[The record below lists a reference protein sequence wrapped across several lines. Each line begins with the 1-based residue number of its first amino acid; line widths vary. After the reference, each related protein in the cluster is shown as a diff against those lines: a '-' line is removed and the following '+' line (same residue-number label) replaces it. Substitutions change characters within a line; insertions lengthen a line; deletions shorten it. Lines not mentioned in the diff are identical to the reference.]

1 MHPGMMDKL
10 KAYKT
15 ERSSSSNSVSS
26 SKQTKMCHSTEYSGF
41 VKRCSKE
48 KVYI

>member
-1 MHPGMMDKL
+1 MHPDMMNKL

-15 ERSSSSNSVSS
+15 ERSSNSNSVSNL
-26 SKQTKMCHSTEYSGF
+26 KQAKMCHSAEYSGF
-41 VKRCSKE
+41 VKKCSKE